1 MRWSTLAS
9 IERPADSEPGAPGEE
24 TGPRYLVAR
33 AAGQRVAL
41 PLDET
46 REIIGVRGLT
56 RLPGA
61 PPWVRGLLNLRGS
74 VLTVADLS
82 VRLAGP
88 TSDGPV
94 VVTELGE
101 RRLGMRVDGVDGV
114 ARAIRDEQGVEVARS
129 ADGAVR
135 GMATFPDGTALVV
148 DVAAL
153 QRAALAEA

>member
-9 IERPADSEPGAPGEE
+9 IERPAESEPGQPGDE

-33 AAGQRVAL
+33 AAGQRVAI

-46 REIIGVRGLT
+46 REIIGVRMLT

-61 PPWVRGLLNLRGS
+61 PAWVSGLLNLRGS

-82 VRLAGP
+82 LRLAGP
-88 TSDGPV
+88 ASEGPV
-94 VVTELGE
+94 VVTELAE
-101 RRLGMRVDGVDGV
+101 RRLGMRVEGVVGV
-114 ARAIRDEQGVEVARS
+114 ERAVQDEQAVEGARS